1 MDQDRRHRGVR
12 RPDPPHPVAAG
23 GSVAMAETDS
33 SGRRADY
40 CRHRSRQSPTPAGP
54 GWTQPDP
61 GAVLAWGR
69 CGATA
74 PPGVHGPQ
82 RQPGDHQARDITAMH
97 RAHVPQS
104 SITTFA
110 RSSRGRPDDP
120 EGPPAR
126 HGTRTSL
133 SAAIT
138 RDLGDTA
145 RLTSTRS
152 WPGQARRPGKVVGVR
167 IASQGDG
174 RRQGAAIGPAPS
186 THRHRRPRRRQAEPS
201 CARGRFGG
209 VRSEPVVEPVPGLEC
224 DRSRCGARA
233 RCEDFPS
240 GGTSRVRAQRR
251 CRPGGCRG
259 RSRAGPAR
267 R

>member
-33 SGRRADY
+33 SGRRAGY
-40 CRHRSRQSPTPAGP
+40 CRQRSRQSPAPAGP

-61 GAVLAWGR
+61 GAVLARGR
-69 CGATA
+69 SGATA
-74 PPGVHGPQ
+74 RPGVHGPQ
-82 RQPGDHQARDITAMH
+82 RQPDDHQARDITAM
-97 RAHVPQS
+97 RCAHVPQS
-104 SITTFA
+104 AITTLA

-126 HGTRTSL
+126 LGTRTSREP
-133 SAAIT
+133 AIT
-138 RDLGDTA
+138 RGLGDSA
-145 RLTSTRS
+145 PDVHEVVAGSGATSRE
-152 WPGQARRPGKVVGVR
+152 GRRRPDR
-167 IASQGDG
+167 LAG
-174 RRQGAAIGPAPS
+174 RRSATGAAIGPAPS